1 MKHRLTTTIE
11 AVALV
16 GCGESQSKK
25 NLIHVTALPVSRK
38 SIADSNRLF

>member
-25 NLIHVTALPVSRK
+25 SESCYCLTREQEIYWR
-38 SIADSNRLF
+38 